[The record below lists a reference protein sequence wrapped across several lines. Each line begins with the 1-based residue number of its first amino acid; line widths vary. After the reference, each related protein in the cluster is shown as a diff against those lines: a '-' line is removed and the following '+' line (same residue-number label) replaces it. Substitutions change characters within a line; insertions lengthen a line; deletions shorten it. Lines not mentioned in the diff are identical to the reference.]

1 MTDFYAYFEL
11 TGTVPDRVGAVSA
24 EHARRRMPDGM
35 RLLHNLCADGPR
47 SLVARDVEVEP
58 INLMPSWQAEEFAF
72 HGFMD
77 LPERPRRR
85 GDDDETPSG
94 IQLLYTVDVRVFAR
108 TGFIISAPT
117 SALAEQRAEAALDR
131 VRELGFGAITVPSV
145 RFARVE
151 ILDVRLW
158 QPERPALVG
167 SAA

>member
-11 TGTVPDRVGAVSA
+11 TGTVPDRIGGVSP

-47 SLVARDVEVEP
+47 SLVARDIEVEP
-58 INLMPSWQAEEFAF
+58 VNLMPSWQAEEFAF

-85 GDDDETPSG
+85 TDDETPSG
-94 IQLLYTVDVRVFAR
+94 TQFLYAVDVRVFAR
-108 TGFIISAPT
+108 TGFIIAAPT
-117 SALAEQRAEAALDR
+117 YALAEQRAETAFDR
-131 VRELGFGAITVPSV
+131 VREIGFGAIRVQSI
-145 RFARVE
+145 RFARTE

-167 SAA
+167 SGT